1 MIKKSFLCLSF
12 LTICFSIFAEQSLVF
27 IIDPSHGGK
36 DTGAIGTYISNGNKT
51 TIFEKDIVLAISKK
65 VYDLAKRK
73 YPNMSIL
80 LTRETDVFL
89 TFEERASKAKFDNK
103 STSVVISIANNTSHD
118 TSKSGFKIFTL
129 PANGKQNV
137 RIAKSL
143 SKNLDNLIGKKI
155 KNLDI
160 AERKETSKNTA
171 NIIIELGFLSNSND
185 VTLLANEEFLNI
197 CAKGIFNGIK
207 SLIKKY

>member
-1 MIKKSFLCLSF
+1 MIKKSFLCLFF
-12 LTICFSIFAEQSLVF
+12 LTLFFSIFAEQSLLF

-65 VYDLAKRK
+65 VYDLAKQQC
-73 YPNMSIL
+73 PDMAIL

-89 TFEERASKAKFDNK
+89 TFEERASKVKFDNK
-103 STSVVISIANNTSHD
+103 STSVLFISIANNTSRD

-129 PANGKQNV
+129 PTNGNKNTS
-137 RIAKSL
+137 IAKSL
-143 SKNLDNLIGKKI
+143 SKNLDKLIGKKI
-155 KNLDI
+155 KNLGI
-160 AERKETSKNTA
+160 TEWKEASKNTA

-185 VTLLANEEFLNI
+185 VALLANEEFLTM
-197 CAKGIFNGIK
+197 CAQGILNGIK
-207 SLIKKY
+207 SLIEK